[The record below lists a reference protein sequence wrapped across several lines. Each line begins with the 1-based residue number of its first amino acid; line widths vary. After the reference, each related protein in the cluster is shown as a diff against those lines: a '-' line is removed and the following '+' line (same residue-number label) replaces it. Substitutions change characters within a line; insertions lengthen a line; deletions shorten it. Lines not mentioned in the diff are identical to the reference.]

1 MLFDIR
7 LDSRCEAGRGQRGK
21 RPREHQHHA
30 ARQPDRVDHE
40 VGKIYELPLAGQRS
54 RAVFAALILAAQ
66 APLLRRD
73 LAFAV
78 WGEELPTTWASAL
91 RTAVSTVR
99 RGLWACQPLAGS
111 RLVTLPDA
119 YQLLL
124 PEQVD
129 VDVIEL
135 LALVGS
141 AQAALTADPTTA
153 LTLAAHC
160 GRAATAVFL
169 PGVTGAWVESWRNR
183 LRGEIAA
190 ALRVEAEAAL
200 QTRRF
205 LRARWA
211 AERATTLEP
220 FDESG
225 QLLLLRSLV
234 AARDAASALRA
245 YHAYRRAL
253 VEDLGV
259 EPGVDLQQ
267 AYLALLREARSDPP
281 AAPGPIRISGP
292 PGVHRPPSGLAKWAP
307 DDAAALAEQAAARGD
322 HIAAAQHF
330 RVALDQL
337 DSEDPATAE
346 PRLGLADA
354 LNRTGSQRV
363 AHRLCFEAAELARQ
377 LDRPGDLARA
387 ALTVGAGTPP
397 WFDHD
402 HLATLGLL
410 REAIDAAAGPETG
423 GGDAAV
429 LAQLRSRLAS
439 WGTWTLP
446 RDLRRQLSDDA
457 LDAAQQAG
465 QPAALVAV
473 LLDRGLT
480 PPQRLDDVLVSEQ
493 AGAALLEQFG
503 DHLDLGARFMA
514 MCWLADGRLLRGDLT
529 GTVLALGELAV
540 LARGRD
546 VVGFSWP
553 VTAIRAMTAVISGD
567 LVTGERLADQAREIG
582 RDLPG
587 TAIAVVHLHQL
598 LVIRGLQGRAG
609 VLVRGDDRADPGDR
623 PTRRAGLAVRRERP
637 GCRGAAPARR
647 PRPGPVHLRPGR
659 GPLGA
664 LGHQPVRLRE
674 GVRAG
679 RPRGARGRRLPRLR
693 RAGRVRDDGDQ
704 RRVLRGRRPRTGRPR
719 RRGRVAR
726 SRRAAPA
733 PGVGVLPAD
742 ARPPVR
748 RRARRGPVAPGGRL
762 ELRESCGP
770 GVTIGLG

>member
-1 MLFDIR
+1 MI
-7 LDSRCEAGRGQRGK
+7 
-21 RPREHQHHA
+21 
-30 ARQPDRVDHE
+30 
-40 VGKIYELPLAGQRS
+40 
-54 RAVFAALILAAQ
+54 AALILAAQ

-346 PRLGLADA
+346 PRLGLLLGLADA

-410 REAIDAAAGPETG
+410 REAIDAAAAPETG

-609 VLVRGDDRADPGDR
+609 VLVSVMEAMAEQTPEIDRRDVLAWLYAENGQVAAARRLLDDLDPARFTSDRAADPWVHWATNLFGCA
-623 PTRRAGLAVRRERP
+623 RACALVGHAELAAAVYPAFAEQ
-637 GCRGAAPARR
+637 GAYAMTATSVVFYGVVDHALANLAAAAGWHARAEQ
-647 PRPGPVHLRPGR
+647 H
-659 GPLGA
+659 
-664 LGHQPVRLRE
+664 
-674 GVRAG
+674 
-679 RPRGARGRRLPRLR
+679 
-693 RAGRVRDDGDQ
+693 
-704 RRVLRGRRPRTGRPR
+704 
-719 RRGRVAR
+719 
-726 SRRAAPA
+726 
-733 PGVGVLPAD
+733 
-742 ARPPVR
+742 R
-748 RRARRGPVAPGGRL
+748 RRALAAYQRMPAPLFAAALAAGR
-762 ELRESCGP
+762 
-770 GVTIGLG
+770 